1 MLSCYSDISIH
12 FAIMVSTYG
21 HAVCVLQ
28 QSVYLNPLPGAAPL
42 NPPAGADN
50 TIPVPFTLLVQSF
63 FQTAARLMSTPN
75 DPAPDT
81 DLPIPKD
88 PLANTYTKH
97 QVIQMLSKTK
107 KGSTPTTT
115 SSLRDLMLVNAWG
128 KPIPTR
134 MWVSKLTGSLTAP
147 TPLPSTCLG
156 IHSTILDKQAR
167 FHGEY
172 CCEKGWV
179 VHHNQHRHSKGCTN
193 ENVDKNARCV
203 KCRNTYENMNFA
215 RYPTLFQPPASPSL
229 LQKN

>member
-1 MLSCYSDISIH
+1 MLSN
-12 FAIMVSTYG
+12 A
-21 HAVCVLQ
+21 
-28 QSVYLNPLPGAAPL
+28 
-42 NPPAGADN
+42 
-50 TIPVPFTLLVQSF
+50 
-63 FQTAARLMSTPN
+63 
-75 DPAPDT
+75 
-81 DLPIPKD
+81 
-88 PLANTYTKH
+88 
-97 QVIQMLSKTK
+97 K

-115 SSLRDLMLVNAWG
+115 SSLHDLMLVNAWG